1 MKTTLTP
8 QQNKMATFLRK
19 ETEGDDV
26 EASVA
31 PPGIQSNGQSSDAEM
46 SDFNR
51 EGLAYHNECRRRHGV
66 PPLVYNSEVKMVS
79 SCMLDSPT
87 DAIQRR

>member
-31 PPGIQSNGQSSDAEM
+31 PPGIQSNGQSSGAEM
-46 SDFNR
+46 SDFTTGEVWPTTTNAEEDR
-51 EGLAYHNECRRRHGV
+51 EFLHLSTA
-66 PPLVYNSEVKMVS
+66 VK
-79 SCMLDSPT
+79 
-87 DAIQRR
+87 